1 MSGPQFVSGGAIM
14 AIEDPRTSSFD
25 VESEAGFTLVDR
37 DDAPETIVVAQAG
50 QGGQGGAAG
59 SEPAQGGQGG
69 QGGAALFGQGGQGGQ
84 GGAAGVKVVAPDA
97 NNVVHLP
104 AGVSIDDIKVEGV
117 DLVLVQADGSEIRI
131 PQAALDVPTFVIGDV
146 EVARDV
152 LVAVLE
158 TNGINVAAG
167 PDGTL
172 AVVGAGPQGSG
183 SDFQD
188 GSVEFG
194 SESTNVLNLLGDTG
208 FGDGNGGNDEQNV
221 GQSNVAPSI
230 VGSGSLS
237 GTMVETADV
246 VDGID
251 LDPAPVTGSITFFDP
266 DFGETRTAVVS
277 DRTVTAANLAN
288 GLTLS
293 QAQIDALLA
302 GFSLDSAAGG
312 GITVEPSSAGN
323 GRIDWTYALGNAAI
337 DFLAAGETVVLT
349 FRVTIVDGVQSAA
362 STVQI
367 TIQGTNDAP
376 VFEVSSGDVITGS
389 ITRPTAWP
397 ARSIRTTSPA
407 PSPSPT
413 STSPTTPMR

>member
-1 MSGPQFVSGGAIM
+1 M

-25 VESEAGFTLVDR
+25 IESEVGFPHGDGDSGAGEMVM
-37 DDAPETIVVAQAG
+37 AQAGTGGNPGNAALFG
-50 QGGQGGAAG
+50 QGGQGGVG
-59 SEPAQGGQGG
+59 PIGQGGQGG

-84 GGAAGVKVVAPDA
+84 GGAAGVQVVAPDA
-97 NNVVHLP
+97 GNVVHLP
-104 AGVSIDDIKVEGV
+104 AGVSIDDIKVEGT

-183 SDFQD
+183 GNFQD
-188 GSVEFG
+188 GSVDFG
-194 SESTNVLNLLGDTG
+194 NESPNVLNLLGDTG
-208 FGDGNGGNDEQNV
+208 LGDGSGDNNELNA

-230 VGSGSLS
+230 LGGASTGAP

-251 LDPAPVTGSITFFDP
+251 LDPAPVTGSIAFFDP

-277 DRTVTAANLAN
+277 DRTVAAANLDN

-302 GFSLDSAAGG
+302 GFSLDSSATG
-312 GITVEPSSAGN
+312 GITVEPSAAGN
-323 GRIDWTYALGNAAI
+323 GRVDWTYALGNAAI

-349 FRVTIVDGVQSAA
+349 FQVTIVDGIQSAS

-376 VFEVSSGDVITGS
+376 VFEVD
-389 ITRPTAWP
+389 AD
-397 ARSIRTTSPA
+397 A
-407 PSPSPT
+407 
-413 STSPTTPMR
+413 